1 MSRVRSSY
9 TLPPLE
15 PGSCL
20 LLHPEDVNGETEGAF
35 YAAVTSV
42 RQTSVEIRVIGETE
56 VAQHTIPRSLANAR
70 RVQPEE
76 ATAEGPGTW
85 LRKAV
90 VTEYRGTLYY
100 SQCVAT
106 LRILAEVY
114 PVIAMVKGSR
124 RWAKTTWPM
133 ERLHG
138 LHDDIFTRLMEGD
151 GGIPWSTQAWLGEWS
166 DELGDLSDLRYDW
179 VDPGTDDT
187 PNTSLTRSA
196 PSQSIWKPRHLH
208 VGTDTE
214 DGFFDPL
221 DDDGND
227 TAGEAPLCLP
237 QIEGPAEG
245 GETPLYQRQPPP
257 QQRQHTQAPSQ
268 VSEEIELI
276 DLIRQYRPHLL
287 SHYLSQSSRK
297 DAQKRD
303 KRSASVTTASKADAN
318 LVSTHKRPRTLAS
331 SWQKSPISSSST
343 ASGFASTDASVP
355 APSANTRKNLAS
367 STMNVLRTRG
377 VQCSAQIPFFTIHSD
392 GLQRFQLDRAAQTTL
407 TTLSTA
413 HDFTVQALV
422 KLMRGQTSS
431 DYLPNKTLC
440 PLRLAALLHGYKH
453 CQLVCSVA
461 SREIAPQ
468 WKSTAPPLAAITKNH
483 QSANRHLN
491 PVVKSVRKGQDARQY
506 LVLVD
511 TVTSHVVG
519 VHVSPLGAVENK
531 DTNPRGDV
539 RLIHALSSPGCPSV
553 NYASDKEYFPAIKYR
568 HVAAIARRIEYLAK
582 LHPGQV
588 SHILKGDVKTAFR
601 HLMLESSTVS
611 RMGARIPQL
620 QALVL
625 DCSIRMERFAVV
637 LRRIW

>member
-1 MSRVRSSY
+1 
-9 TLPPLE
+9 
-15 PGSCL
+15 
-20 LLHPEDVNGETEGAF
+20 
-35 YAAVTSV
+35 
-42 RQTSVEIRVIGETE
+42 
-56 VAQHTIPRSLANAR
+56 
-70 RVQPEE
+70 
-76 ATAEGPGTW
+76 
-85 LRKAV
+85 
-90 VTEYRGTLYY
+90 
-100 SQCVAT
+100 
-106 LRILAEVY
+106 
-114 PVIAMVKGSR
+114 MVKGSR

-276 DLIRQYRPHLL
+276 DLIHSGGAYCGTLEELPH
-287 SHYLSQSSRK
+287 H
-297 DAQKRD
+297 RD
-303 KRSASVTTASKADAN
+303 LGSTQVDGCNRSPVCT
-318 LVSTHKRPRTLAS
+318 VAS

>member
-1 MSRVRSSY
+1 
-9 TLPPLE
+9 
-15 PGSCL
+15 
-20 LLHPEDVNGETEGAF
+20 
-35 YAAVTSV
+35 
-42 RQTSVEIRVIGETE
+42 
-56 VAQHTIPRSLANAR
+56 
-70 RVQPEE
+70 
-76 ATAEGPGTW
+76 
-85 LRKAV
+85 
-90 VTEYRGTLYY
+90 
-100 SQCVAT
+100 
-106 LRILAEVY
+106 
-114 PVIAMVKGSR
+114 MVKGSR

-318 LVSTHKRPRTLAS
+318 LVSTHKRPRTLQFDTHPGAVGRMYDLRFGRGLSIKHFRRVSFLDKLRNSGIDSTDFAAAAPNAAEPS
-331 SWQKSPISSSST
+331 SWADLGST
-343 ASGFASTDASVP
+343 TRSFANYCREMCDVITIRVAEVLDQFVSEVEGWQQYQIADLPLLVRSIDA
-355 APSANTRKNLAS
+355 
-367 STMNVLRTRG
+367 VLKRYPDAAT
-377 VQCSAQIPFFTIHSD
+377 HD
-392 GLQRFQLDRAAQTTL
+392 RFQLDRAAQTTL

>member
-90 VTEYRGTLYY
+90 VTEYRVQFDTHPGAVGRMY
-100 SQCVAT
+100 
-106 LRILAEVY
+106 
-114 PVIAMVKGSR
+114 
-124 RWAKTTWPM
+124 
-133 ERLHG
+133 
-138 LHDDIFTRLMEGD
+138 
-151 GGIPWSTQAWLGEWS
+151 
-166 DELGDLSDLRYDW
+166 DLRFGRGLSIKHFRRVSFLDKLRNSGI
-179 VDPGTDDT
+179 DSTDFAAAA
-187 PNTSLTRSA
+187 PNAAEPSSWADLGSTTRS
-196 PSQSIWKPRHLH
+196 
-208 VGTDTE
+208 
-214 DGFFDPL
+214 F
-221 DDDGND
+221 
-227 TAGEAPLCLP
+227 
-237 QIEGPAEG
+237 
-245 GETPLYQRQPPP
+245 
-257 QQRQHTQAPSQ
+257 
-268 VSEEIELI
+268 
-276 DLIRQYRPHLL
+276 
-287 SHYLSQSSRK
+287 
-297 DAQKRD
+297 
-303 KRSASVTTASKADAN
+303 AN
-318 LVSTHKRPRTLAS
+318 YCREMC
-331 SWQKSPISSSST
+331 
-343 ASGFASTDASVP
+343 D
-355 APSANTRKNLAS
+355 
-367 STMNVLRTRG
+367 
-377 VQCSAQIPFFTIHSD
+377 CSAQIPFFTIHSD